1 MKVKISS
8 KKQTETKS
16 FKKQTARKTVIKSIP
31 TRNTLKKFAPLSI
44 KLRSSSKQKW
54 TKIALE
60 GNFEVD
66 RTFQGGPDDI
76 FDPYYKFNAEKHHVW
91 TDNLVKSGRANLDFI
106 SRNENMCFEMET
118 ILKFKTHCLDDPENH
133 FYLKSRG
140 EPIGHGLFAKNI
152 LPKGSSHCLQFLYK
166 ISCFIV

>member
-8 KKQTETKS
+8 KKVTGTKS
-16 FKKQTARKTVIKSIP
+16 FKKQTARKTVISSIP
-31 TRNTLKKFAPLSI
+31 TRNTLKKFAPLST

-60 GNFEVD
+60 GYFEVD

-91 TDNLVKSGRANLDFI
+91 TDHLVIKRDTGLDDIKHVASFI
-106 SRNENMCFEMET
+106 GLED
-118 ILKFKTHCLDDPENH
+118 LKMFNQYCLDDPEKH
-133 FYLKSRG
+133 FFVQDLGGDMGR
-140 EPIGHGLFAKNI
+140 GLFARHAI
-152 LPKGSSHCLQFLYK
+152 AAS
-166 ISCFIV
+166 

>member
-8 KKQTETKS
+8 EKVTGTKS

-91 TDNLVKSGRANLDFI
+91 TDHLVIKGDTCLDDIKHVASFI
-106 SRNENMCFEMET
+106 GLED
-118 ILKFKTHCLDDPENH
+118 LKMFGQDCLDDPEKH
-133 FYLKSRG
+133 FYVQDLSG
-140 EPIGHGLFAKNI
+140 EMGRGLFAKHVI
-152 LPKGSSHCLQFLYK
+152 PAG
-166 ISCFIV
+166 

>member
-1 MKVKISS
+1 MFRRSS
-8 KKQTETKS
+8 TNLKQ
-16 FKKQTARKTVIKSIP
+16 
-31 TRNTLKKFAPLSI
+31 FAPISI
-44 KLRSSSKQKW
+44 RMQPSEADYWLR
-54 TKIALE
+54 APLE
-60 GNFEVD
+60 GNFEFD
-66 RTFQGGPDDI
+66 RTFQRGPDDI

-106 SRNENMCFEMET
+106 SRNENRCFNMET
-118 ILKFKTHCLDDPENH
+118 ILKFRTSCLDDPENH

-152 LPKGSSHCLQFLYK
+152 IPKGSSHCLQFLYK